1 MKEKEKSVF
10 FLGTLSEGRGAHRT
24 WNGGSCGVCLRVFPR
39 RGCTDSQTRT
49 CAKTSCSCIYTC
61 TVPREAVV
69 CVCHVYGRVS
79 AASIHA
85 LCQGR
90 VQTSCFLPLYK
101 RRVQEACFSRLNA
114 CTVNLL
120 VSYVRSK
127 RMHAIQHLHDLGRA
141 HLLPAFRADAD
152 NVLNV
157 LLR

>member
-1 MKEKEKSVF
+1 MWCVF
-10 FLGTLSEGRGAHRT
+10 ARFPQT
-24 WNGGSCGVCLRVFPR
+24 WLHGLPDEDLCKNVVF
-39 RGCTDSQTRT
+39 
-49 CAKTSCSCIYTC
+49 
-61 TVPREAVV
+61 
-69 CVCHVYGRVS
+69 S
-79 AASIHA
+79 ASMHA
-85 LCQGR
+85 LCQGDTR
-90 VQTSCFLPLYK
+90 TCANV
-101 RRVQEACFSRLNA
+101 VFSASIQKTCARGVFFRLNA

>member
-1 MKEKEKSVF
+1 MERRLMWCVF
-10 FLGTLSEGRGAHRT
+10 ARFPQTWLHGLPDEDLCKNVVFLHLYMHCAK
-24 WNGGSCGVCLRVFPR
+24 GGCGLRVPRLREGVC
-39 RGCTDSQTRT
+39 
-49 CAKTSCSCIYTC
+49 CIYTC
-61 TVPREAVV
+61 TVPRTCANVV
-69 CVCHVYGRVS
+69 FS
-79 AASIHA
+79 ASIQKTCA
-85 LCQGR
+85 RG
-90 VQTSCFLPLYK
+90 VF
-101 RRVQEACFSRLNA
+101 FRLNA